1 MLIDEVLKQP
11 GFWTQSGP
19 KRDIVLST
27 RIRIARNVQSLP
39 FPDNLD
45 ESESYIIRHALERFS
60 RESRFAGSVELI
72 DLANYDS
79 HERRLL
85 RERNLITHEMESS
98 SKSMLVLDRKHDF
111 TVLVNEEDHL
121 RIQIIKPGLQLMD
134 AYKLADTV
142 DDELNAYFIYAF
154 SDEYGYLTSC
164 PSNLGTA
171 MRCSVIVHLPVLSM
185 QNRIGEMATFLKDR
199 GVLLKGTT
207 GDTRKTVGGLYQI
220 SNKLSLGLS
229 EIDIIEVMD
238 NAINNLISYEDSE
251 RDNFA
256 SLSRLKLEDMVYRSL
271 GILRYA
277 RTISY
282 VEAMEHLA
290 NLRLGIVLAVIRDI
304 SLDLVNDLMVNVQ
317 WSHLQNN
324 MGQVIISNSQCDR
337 MRGEYISD
345 CLNVNEDK

>member
-11 GFWTQSGP
+11 GFWIKSGP
-19 KRDIVLST
+19 KKDIVLST
-27 RIRIARNVQSLP
+27 RIRLARNVQSLP
-39 FPDNLD
+39 FPDNID
-45 ESESYIIRHALERFS
+45 EGESYIIRHALERFT
-60 RESRFAGSVELI
+60 RESKFAGSVELI

-98 SKSMLVLDRKHDF
+98 SKSMLLIDRQHDF
-111 TVLVNEEDHL
+111 TVLINEEDHL
-121 RIQIIKPGLQLMD
+121 RIQVIKPGLQLMD
-134 AYKLADTV
+134 AYKLADAV

-154 SDEYGYLTSC
+154 SSEYGYLTAC

-171 MRCSVIVHLPVLSM
+171 MRCSVIVHLPALAM
-185 QNRIGEMATFLKDR
+185 NNRIGEMVSYLKDR
-199 GVLLKGTT
+199 SILLKGTT
-207 GDTRKTVGGLYQI
+207 GDTRKTVGSLYQI

-238 NAINNLISYEDSE
+238 NAVNNLISYEDSE
-251 RDNFA
+251 RDSYA
-256 SLSRLKLEDMVYRSL
+256 TLSRLKLEDRVYRSL

-290 NLRLGIVLAVIRDI
+290 NLRFGIVLAVIRDI
-304 SLDLVNDLMVNVQ
+304 DIDLVNDLMVNIQ

-324 MGQVIISNSQCDR
+324 MGQVIVSNSQCDR
-337 MRGEYISD
+337 MRGEYISHR
-345 CLNVNEDK
+345 LNANEDK